1 MAKQNQKIMA
11 KISRKFIVNVT
22 ISHLYG
28 SNKGKVLG
36 YAQVK
41 GIGYWHE
48 AYQEDWD
55 NQQCDLDD
63 IASFDVESVL
73 LQANG
78 VDQEAT
84 LAYRMGKVLN
94 DTLAECIDNGT
105 LAHMEYLFSNDY
117 QDVQDIEYTELS
129 EQEYAQSQQYS
140 KRDFEGALWGGK
152 ILIDSQ
158 TKAA

>member
-1 MAKQNQKIMA
+1 M
-11 KISRKFIVNVT
+11 
-22 ISHLYG
+22 YG
-28 SNKGKVLG
+28 SYKGKVLG

-55 NQQCDLDD
+55 NQQCDLED

-78 VDQEAT
+78 TEQDAT
-84 LAYRMGKVLN
+84 LAYRMGKTLG

-117 QDVQDIEYTELS
+117 QDVQDIDYTELS
-129 EQEYAQSQQYS
+129 EQEYAEQQRTD
-140 KRDFEGALWGGK
+140 KRYEVIAIAGTADTLLNE
-152 ILIDSQ
+152 S
-158 TKAA
+158 KAA